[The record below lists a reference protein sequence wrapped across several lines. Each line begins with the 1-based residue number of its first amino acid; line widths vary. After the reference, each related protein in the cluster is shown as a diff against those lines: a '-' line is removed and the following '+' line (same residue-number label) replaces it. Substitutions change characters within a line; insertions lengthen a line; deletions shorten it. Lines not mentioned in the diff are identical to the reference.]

1 MDSRPSAKKAV
12 IVITDGKSNIGP
24 PPVRVA
30 VDLLRLRWS
39 SSLGANAEWNEE
51 LYGPQVEI
59 YAFGVADANPTEL
72 RSIASNLPGHLFTM
86 STFKLFELFA
96 KSIHG
101 GLSLENSCGINL
113 VWVISD
119 QCEDVT

>member
-1 MDSRPSAKKAV
+1 MSFCVPYFHLEFLTMQVLVDSRPMAKKAV

-39 SSLGANAEWNEE
+39 TSPGVTTDWNEQ
-51 LYGPQVEI
+51 LYGPQVEV
-59 YAFGVADANPTEL
+59 YAFGVADANPAEL

-86 STFKLFELFA
+86 STFKLFEQFA

-101 GLSLENSCGINL
+101 G
-113 VWVISD
+113 
-119 QCEDVT
+119 Q